1 MKHAPH
7 LCICPFVPHPGVMRI
22 PGPLQ
27 VVILVALVVHA
38 LAAGAQHM
46 EITGLTTQAAVAPAK
61 QLSSSHGMMPART
74 AMESMEGSPI
84 PRAYNSWQSEREKFM
99 GLAQVYPSSGISPHT
114 ILTTGLRL
122 RPPAHSISKLE
133 IASVI

>member
-1 MKHAPH
+1 
-7 LCICPFVPHPGVMRI
+7 MRI

-61 QLSSSHGMMPART
+61 QLSSSHATART
-74 AMESMEGSPI
+74 AMDGMEGSSMS
-84 PRAYNSWQSEREKFM
+84 RR
-99 GLAQVYPSSGISPHT
+99 LASST
-114 ILTTGLRL
+114 AETF
-122 RPPAHSISKLE
+122 
-133 IASVI
+133 